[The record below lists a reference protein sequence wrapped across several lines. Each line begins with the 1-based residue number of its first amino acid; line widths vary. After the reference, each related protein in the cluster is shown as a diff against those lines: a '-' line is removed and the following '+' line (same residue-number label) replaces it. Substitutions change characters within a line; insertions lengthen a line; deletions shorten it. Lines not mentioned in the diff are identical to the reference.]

1 MYDIHDRLSGLF
13 HRTMGM
19 KRSQN
24 MSNQEKTALRK
35 LRLNKNVNSMTR
47 IKMSALLAL
56 IKRRSLRNAED
67 SCTKKRCI
75 YNQLTQEE
83 ANQLIRVIKKHLSNF
98 VNKHTIRGNCSKRE
112 SEFLLSNLNKFNIPH
127 FYIIWKILK
136 NPIVGRPIVA
146 GYNWIL
152 TPASI
157 FVGHYLKKFCN
168 KFDTIL
174 SDSLSLLKIL
184 GEKKT
189 YFNMHRPNHLPKHTK
204 KQGVPKTE

>member
-1 MYDIHDRLSGLF
+1 
-13 HRTMGM
+13 MGM
-19 KRSQN
+19 KRHKTCPTYG
-24 MSNQEKTALRK
+24 KTAKRK
-35 LRLNKNVNSMTR
+35 LGLNKNVNVVVNDTGKNVGPACADKTDV
-47 IKMSALLAL
+47 IEEC
-56 IKRRSLRNAED
+56 RRQLYE
-67 SCTKKRCI
+67 KKV

-83 ANQLIRVIKKHLSNF
+83 ANQLIRVIKKHLSNI

-127 FYIIWKILK
+127 FYISWKILK

-174 SDSLSLLKIL
+174 LDSFSLVKIL
-184 GEKKT
+184 EKNSLIRT
-189 YFNMHRPNHLPKHTK
+189 AIFLHWTSNACI
-204 KQGVPKTE
+204 